1 MPRAP
6 RAALVV
12 LLAASAL
19 AGSSC
24 RDRSGRSEVVLYC
37 SVDQEVAEPIVAE
50 FERQSGIKVL
60 ARYDTEASKTV
71 GLVQR
76 IRAEA
81 GNPAADAF
89 WSGEVFHTVRLA
101 REGLLTP
108 YCLAGGELGVPDT
121 RMRDAPAD
129 CGPECSTAPQSSGP
143 GAALTAEIAL
153 GPPAERGQDARDTGC
168 AAFADPNGRW
178 YGFALRARV
187 IGYNTNKVSAQEAP
201 KSLEDALGAKWKGR
215 LVMASPA
222 SGTTGGDVASWFA
235 HYGPDRARDILRRL
249 KENHVWV
256 VSGNSTA
263 VRKVA
268 NGEADI
274 CFTDT
279 DDIYAGQR
287 NGWPV
292 AMNYLDQGG
301 DGVLVIPNTAALL
314 RGGPHPEAAR
324 KLMAFLLSEDL
335 ERLLARS
342 DSHNSPVHPAAA
354 REYRQYAIPKPLAVD
369 YERVADFLPMAIET
383 AREILE

>member
-1 MPRAP
+1 MFHALRGVLTLFLMA
-6 RAALVV
+6 AALI
-12 LLAASAL
+12 
-19 AGSSC
+19 GSSC
-24 RDRSGRSEVVLYC
+24 RDRSGQSEVVLYC
-37 SVDQEVAEPIVAE
+37 SVDQAVAEPIVAE
-50 FERQSGIKVL
+50 FEKQSGIRVL

-81 GNPAADAF
+81 GDPAVDVF

-108 YCLAGGELGVPDT
+108 YRRAGDESVAPDT
-121 RMRDAPAD
+121 RPRDAPAD
-129 CGPECSTAPQSSGP
+129 RGSECSTAPPSSGP
-143 GAALTAEIAL
+143 GAVLTAEVKP
-153 GPPAERGQDARDTGC
+153 GGREERGQDARDTGC
-168 AAFADPNGRW
+168 TTFADPNGRW

-187 IGYNTNKVSAQEAP
+187 IGYNTNRVSAEEAP
-201 KSLEDALGAKWKGR
+201 RSLEDVLDAKWKGR

-222 SGTTGGDVASWFA
+222 FGTTGGDVASWFA
-235 HYGPDRARDILRRL
+235 HYGPDRARDILRQL
-249 KENHVWV
+249 KENDVWLV
-256 VSGNSTA
+256 PGNSTA
-263 VRKVA
+263 VRKIA

-301 DGVLVIPNTAALL
+301 DGVLAIPNTAALL
-314 RGGPHPEAAR
+314 RGGPHPEAAQ

-342 DSHNSPVHPAAA
+342 DSHNSPIHPAAA

-369 YERVADFLPMAIET
+369 YERVADFLPTAIEA